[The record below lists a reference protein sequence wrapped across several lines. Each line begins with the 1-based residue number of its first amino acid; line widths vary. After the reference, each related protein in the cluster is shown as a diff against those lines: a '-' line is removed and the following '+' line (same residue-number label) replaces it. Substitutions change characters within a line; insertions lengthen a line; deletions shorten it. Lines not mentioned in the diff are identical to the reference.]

1 MSFLF
6 IITQLTRDP
15 IVDQLHLTLISQENV
30 ASLDVSVDEQVLLEV
45 DQSMH
50 HLLDDVSNLIFIQM
64 KTNFGQSRAD
74 IRDRTKA
81 AQLHHIPYMA
91 IDSENIR

>member
-1 MSFLF
+1 MPRGLEEIPAVPFLF

-50 HLLDDVSNLIFIQM
+50 HLLDDVSNLIFI
-64 KTNFGQSRAD
+64 
-74 IRDRTKA
+74 
-81 AQLHHIPYMA
+81 
-91 IDSENIR
+91 